1 MPILGSI
8 IKQVINVRSQIPA
21 RRSVYKQQV
30 RQLRSLLLKA
40 QFTEFGKKYAFDELV
55 LHEDPIKLFQEKV
68 PIFDYQSIFEAW
80 WYKALQGQKNI
91 CWPGKIK
98 YFALS
103 SGTSEASSKHIPVT
117 KELIKTIH
125 KGTFKQIL
133 STRHFNFSKDQ
144 YETEILFVG
153 GSTNLNY
160 NGTYFSGDLSGIT
173 TGTQP
178 RWFQNFTLPGPD
190 IRSQTSWEKK
200 LEDIVNNARNWD
212 VGFICGVPAWIQ
224 ILFERIIKHYNINTI
239 HDIWPNLAVFVHG
252 GVAISPYKS
261 SINALCR
268 KPLIYL
274 DTYMAS
280 EGFIAYQERPNDLQ
294 AMKLMTDN
302 KLFLEFIPF
311 DEENFDADGNV
322 KPGAKVLNM
331 MEVELD
337 QNYAILITN
346 SAGAWRYL
354 IGDTVKFTDLKR
366 CEIIITGRTKHFL
379 SLCGEH
385 LSVDNMNRAIQLT
398 AEELNIAINEF
409 CVVGL
414 PHQGLFAHHWYVGVD
429 KPLDKNLIIQ
439 KIDSH
444 LKTLNDDYLVER
456 KHAIKEVLIT
466 VLPNQAFVD
475 FLASKNKLG
484 GQSKFPRVLKGK
496 HLNDWLAFLESR
508 NYYKNSIDC

>member
-8 IKQVINVRSQIPA
+8 IKQVIEVRSRIPA
-21 RRSVYKQQV
+21 RRSAYKQQV
-30 RQLRSLLLKA
+30 RQLRKLLLKA
-40 QFTEFGKKYAFDELV
+40 QFTEFGKKYAFNELV
-55 LHEDPIKLFQEKV
+55 LLEDPVKIFQSTV
-68 PIFDYQSIFEAW
+68 PIFDYQSLFETW
-80 WYKALQGQKNI
+80 WYRSLQGEKDI

-103 SGTSEASSKHIPVT
+103 SGTSESSSKHIPVT
-117 KELIKTIH
+117 RDMIKSIH
-125 KGTFKQIL
+125 KGTVKQIL
-133 STRHFNFSKDQ
+133 STKHFNFTKEQ
-144 YETEILFVG
+144 YETDILFVG

-190 IRSQTSWEKK
+190 IRSLTNWEEK
-200 LEDIVNNARNWD
+200 LQDIVDNAKTWD

-224 ILFERIIKHYNINTI
+224 ILFERIIKQYKVKTI
-239 HDIWPNLAVFVHG
+239 HDVWPNLAIFVHG
-252 GVAISPYKS
+252 GVAIHPYKA
-261 SINALCR
+261 SIDALCS
-268 KPLIYL
+268 KQLIYL

-280 EGFIAYQERPNDLQ
+280 EGFIAYQERPNPHQ

-302 KLFLEFIPF
+302 KLFFEFIPF
-311 DEENFDADGNV
+311 TEENFDSEGNV
-322 KPGAKVLNM
+322 KPNALALNIT
-331 MEVELD
+331 EVELD
-337 QNYAILITN
+337 KEYALLISN

-385 LSVDNMNRAIQLT
+385 LSVDNMNQAVKLT
-398 AEELNIAINEF
+398 AQELNIAINEY
-409 CVVGL
+409 CVVGI
-414 PHQGLFAHHWYVGVD
+414 PYQGLFAHHWYVGVD
-429 KPLDKNLIIQ
+429 KQTDPQLIRD
-439 KIDSH
+439 KIDAH
-444 LKTLNDDYLVER
+444 LKVLNDDYITER
-456 KHAIKEVLIT
+456 KHALKEVLVT
-466 VLPNQAFVD
+466 VLPNQAFID

-496 HLNDWLAFLESR
+496 HLNDWLAFLET
-508 NYYKNSIDC
+508 YKNKQG